1 MQLRLCGRGPHNRH
15 VPHTPIAHQPRDSQ
29 DVCRI
34 REQDPYFAGTLAK
47 GLMILQCFVSDPR
60 PHANSELARRL
71 GLPRPTVSRL
81 CRSLQTMGYL
91 DHDERLDRYFV
102 GPAAVA
108 LGYPYVINTP
118 LLGPLR
124 LPMQALADRV
134 KGAVSVGVVMD
145 LDVVYLDTC
154 AWEGGTLKR
163 PGVGAVRGVLETA
176 MGRAGLA
183 QFDAGELQ
191 RFLDR
196 VRSQRPEEYARCMDN
211 ASESLAH
218 YAARGFA
225 VNMGDSGLGVCAV
238 GAASRIRYGS
248 RRLLFNCAVPGLR
261 MPART
266 LIRDVGPQLAQ
277 LVALCDRLPV
287 DR

>member
-1 MQLRLCGRGPHNRH
+1 MTSGW
-15 VPHTPIAHQPRDSQ
+15 TAISSA
-29 DVCRI
+29 
-34 REQDPYFAGTLAK
+34 
-47 GLMILQCFVSDPR
+47 R
-60 PHANSELARRL
+60 PPSPWA
-71 GLPRPTVSRL
+71 T
-81 CRSLQTMGYL
+81 
-91 DHDERLDRYFV
+91 
-102 GPAAVA
+102 
-108 LGYPYVINTP
+108 YVINTP

-134 KGAVSVGVVMD
+134 KGR
-145 LDVVYLDTC
+145 YRW
-154 AWEGGTLKR
+154 AWSWTWMWSTWIPAPGRGTLKR

-183 QFDAGELQ
+183 QLDADELQ
-191 RFLDR
+191 RFLGR

-266 LIRDVGPQLAQ
+266 LIRDVGPSWRSWWPCATGCPWTADLWAWRFRRRPARCRWPAARRRRSSRSSGPGHRSGAAPLRAQ
-277 LVALCDRLPV
+277 RPPGPSG
-287 DR
+287 

>member
-1 MQLRLCGRGPHNRH
+1 M
-15 VPHTPIAHQPRDSQ
+15 
-29 DVCRI
+29 
-34 REQDPYFAGTLAK
+34 
-47 GLMILQCFVSDPR
+47 
-60 PHANSELARRL
+60 
-71 GLPRPTVSRL
+71 
-81 CRSLQTMGYL
+81 
-91 DHDERLDRYFV
+91 
-102 GPAAVA
+102 
-108 LGYPYVINTP
+108 
-118 LLGPLR
+118 
-124 LPMQALADRV
+124 
-134 KGAVSVGVVMD
+134 
-145 LDVVYLDTC
+145 
-154 AWEGGTLKR
+154 
-163 PGVGAVRGVLETA
+163 
-176 MGRAGLA
+176 
-183 QFDAGELQ
+183 Q